1 MLFLRPAISLSAAM
15 RRVVASSTLLS
26 VPLISR
32 WTYRTD
38 GGREVNSLSHE
49 QHQTT
54 YSKMMQMSAIQSMTK
69 IYKSAG
75 VCQGNR
81 SCIFDSFFTF
91 CDIEEIVT
99 MEAVQT
105 SINGNT
111 LVIYDV
117 DNTIFEPVGNF
128 GSDQWFFYLNKVYQ
142 MDGFSPEEAEEKA
155 LELWNRTQYTIK
167 VRPVERNIPNLIKQQ
182 QSKGVKVIAMT
193 ARTGEVAAITMKQLQ
208 SINVNFSQSSLLDD
222 GIIEIKK
229 SDNVKLRNDV
239 LFENGILF
247 VGEKNSKGE
256 VLLLLLESL
265 KYSPQNV
272 VFIDDR
278 MKHLIGVEKALG
290 TLNIPY
296 KGFRYGGA
304 DENVRAFDKFT
315 SEILDKKTAEVFY
328 MGKLL

>member
-1 MLFLRPAISLSAAM
+1 MDSFLHDQQQIK
-15 RRVVASSTLLS
+15 
-26 VPLISR
+26 
-32 WTYRTD
+32 
-38 GGREVNSLSHE
+38 
-49 QHQTT
+49 
-54 YSKMMQMSAIQSMTK
+54 YSNLMPMPMMQPMSK
-69 IYKSAG
+69 IYASTG
-75 VCQGNR
+75 LRQCNW

-99 MEAVQT
+99 MDAVQA

-111 LVIYDV
+111 LVIFDV

-167 VRPVERNIPNLIKQQ
+167 VKPVERNIPNLIKQQ

-229 SDNVKLRNDV
+229 SDNVNLRNDV

-265 KYSPQNV
+265 KYSPENV

-278 MKHLIGVEKALG
+278 LKHLIGVEKALG

-296 KGFRYGGA
+296 KGYRYGGA